1 MARVKGRKDK
11 RHALAVVMGRGDA
24 SLPLF
29 SEFQVSDADRKDITS
44 LAKAVD
50 QALSESY
57 HKRRE
62 VTLAALVE
70 VTSRYLDA
78 EAPKERKKGIA

>member
-1 MARVKGRKDK
+1 MQAGPSHHSHPQLGTMARVKGRKDK

-57 HKRRE
+57 HKR
-62 VTLAALVE
+62 
-70 VTSRYLDA
+70 
-78 EAPKERKKGIA
+78 